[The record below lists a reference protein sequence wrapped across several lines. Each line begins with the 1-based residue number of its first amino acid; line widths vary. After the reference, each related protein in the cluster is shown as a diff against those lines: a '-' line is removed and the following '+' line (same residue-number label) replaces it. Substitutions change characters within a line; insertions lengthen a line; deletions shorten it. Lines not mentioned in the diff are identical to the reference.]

1 VAFYAIGT
9 DPFEPLD
16 ELVQYKE
23 AQGYIWPVS
32 MAPAGMLPDYSILV
46 QSTKV
51 AIDGEGII
59 TFREGYGRKS
69 SDIWRQLFQR
79 LSKS

>member
-1 VAFYAIGT
+1 M
-9 DPFEPLD
+9 
-16 ELVQYKE
+16 QYKE

-32 MAPAGMLPDYSILV
+32 MAPAGMLPDYSIIV

-59 TFREGYGRKS
+59 VFREGYGVKS

-79 LSKS
+79 LSES

>member
-1 VAFYAIGT
+1 
-9 DPFEPLD
+9 
-16 ELVQYKE
+16 
-23 AQGYIWPVS
+23 
-32 MAPAGMLPDYSILV
+32 MLPDYSIIV

-59 TFREGYGRKS
+59 VFREGYGVKS

-79 LSKS
+79 LSES